1 MTTNTNIECI
11 LEISTQIQG
20 LYIQIKNLLDIL
32 KKKNK
37 QKIKKLIDSAMDG
50 DKYAIAE
57 FISIMKLFITSVTNT
72 ISKSNVIVFEM
83 QNLNKIKCSYL
94 DKIVL
99 PQNINKI
106 STNATIAIFDAI
118 CYIKEME
125 KILVF
130 VECVL
135 KEFKMKTTK
144 ILFFKKN

>member
-106 STNATIAIFDAI
+106 STNATITIFDAI